1 MPPCALC
8 KDPLIFLGRKGCPTP
23 PSVSSSQRMEV
34 SRKLW
39 PLRDSRGQPKPPLP
53 WAPETRGLSL
63 ALILSGRDPG
73 NRDPT
78 EGETPRVEEL
88 TEDEAHP
95 GDRDPTKG
103 GPPHPGDRHLPE
115 GKPPRGTDPI

>member
-1 MPPCALC
+1 MSP
-8 KDPLIFLGRKGCPTP
+8 
-23 PSVSSSQRMEV
+23 
-34 SRKLW
+34 
-39 PLRDSRGQPKPPLP
+39 
-53 WAPETRGLSL
+53 
-63 ALILSGRDPG
+63 PG

-103 GPPHPGDRHLPE
+103 GPPHPGDRDLPE
-115 GKPPRGTDPI
+115 GKPPRGTGIPSR